1 VEERGKREEMG
12 KREERREMRADRWG
26 LTATWV
32 PCHQNCF
39 MAKYVWFWE
48 LYGKKHMILKFDGQ
62 NKTKSKV
69 PWSKVDFFQ

>member
-1 VEERGKREEMG
+1 MEVRASPRGRRRRREEKERRWGKERRGEG

-39 MAKYVWFWE
+39 MAKYVWF
-48 LYGKKHMILKFDGQ
+48 
-62 NKTKSKV
+62 
-69 PWSKVDFFQ
+69 

>member
-1 VEERGKREEMG
+1 MVGAGEARGWRCEHRPAAAGGGERKTRDGEKRGEG

-39 MAKYVWFWE
+39 MAKYVWF
-48 LYGKKHMILKFDGQ
+48 
-62 NKTKSKV
+62 
-69 PWSKVDFFQ
+69 